1 MLSCHAVFLICNVLF
16 FARNLK
22 RMYRV
27 RIPSLTCLKST
38 SFFVYKIVY
47 IELFILY
54 LLPRPSSGPVGV
66 YHTPTGP
73 GEGREHST
81 EQFMKNIFDGTWL
94 ESNPG
99 PSHKRQRVY
108 TDATVACLD
117 VEA

>member
-1 MLSCHAVFLICNVLF
+1 
-16 FARNLK
+16 
-22 RMYRV
+22 MYRV

-47 IELFILY
+47 IEFFILY
-54 LLPRPSSGPVGV
+54 LLPRPSPGPVGV

-117 VEA
+117 VEAKPYNIIGGI

>member
-27 RIPSLTCLKST
+27 
-38 SFFVYKIVY
+38 YKIVY
-47 IELFILY
+47 IEFFILY
-54 LLPRPSSGPVGV
+54 LLPRPSPRPVGV